1 MKTISEGLRIARR
14 RSPRD
19 RWKAVWRRR
28 RKLRADEPANL
39 LFKPVVLGERWS
51 DLEHIRQP
59 LSKIM
64 DSLFS
69 GIDK

>member
-14 RSPRD
+14 RSR
-19 RWKAVWRRR
+19 RNFRMEVARRR
-28 RKLRADEPANL
+28 RKLRPDQSANL

-51 DLEHIRQP
+51 DLDHIRQP

-64 DSLFS
+64 DNLFS
-69 GIDK
+69 GG